1 MGKYSDY
8 VLISDMDGTLLNSRR
23 EVSRENREALRR
35 FTEEGGNFC
44 VATGRTPE
52 DTRRFLQGI
61 EINTSCVFFNG
72 AMLYDYR
79 QDKITKA
86 VTLQGQKW
94 RDFAAFV
101 VENFPDL
108 CTQVFT
114 AEVCYVVS
122 RINLED
128 PLWERA
134 TYEHIFCPLSE
145 VTDKEW
151 LKIMVHGDLA
161 LIRQMVA
168 EAKKMGM
175 DEISNSFFA
184 ADVCYEFVDKEA
196 SKGHMLKYL
205 RQLPENR
212 GRKVIAQGDYGNDT
226 FMLQMADIGVASG
239 NAHEDTKAAADIVG
253 VTCDEHLAAYVVGL
267 IDKGEI

>member
-1 MGKYSDY
+1 MMGKYSDY

-35 FTEEGGNFC
+35 FTEGGGNFC

-108 CTQVFT
+108 CTKVFT
-114 AEVCYVVS
+114 EEV
-122 RINLED
+122 
-128 PLWERA
+128 
-134 TYEHIFCPLSE
+134 
-145 VTDKEW
+145 
-151 LKIMVHGDLA
+151 
-161 LIRQMVA
+161 
-168 EAKKMGM
+168 
-175 DEISNSFFA
+175 
-184 ADVCYEFVDKEA
+184 
-196 SKGHMLKYL
+196 
-205 RQLPENR
+205 
-212 GRKVIAQGDYGNDT
+212 
-226 FMLQMADIGVASG
+226 
-239 NAHEDTKAAADIVG
+239 
-253 VTCDEHLAAYVVGL
+253 
-267 IDKGEI
+267 